1 MQKNIKKKIVDIP
14 IEKNLNVGDIV
25 YTKSCMC
32 SGNEGVKPELSSVVL
47 DVGLIKNVDPL
58 EIYARATK
66 YDAYNLGTPGL
77 YGCVECCNWY
87 NSGINVSLEEWK
99 KFLKMSELMISANEL
114 VLHIEEN
121 RENWRLLAAVF
132 CLSLF
137 VY

>member
-47 DVGLIKNVDPL
+47 YVGLIKNVDPL

-99 KFLKMSELMISANEL
+99 KISKDVGADDICER
-114 VLHIEEN
+114 IG
-121 RENWRLLAAVF
+121 LA
-132 CLSLF
+132 
-137 VY
+137 YRRK

>member
-58 EIYARATK
+58 DIYARATI
-66 YDAYNLGTPGL
+66 YDAYNLVPSL
-77 YGCVECCNWY
+77 YVRVYRRRRKVHCMYRSSLTIRE
-87 NSGINVSLEEWK
+87 GI
-99 KFLKMSELMISANEL
+99 SESA
-114 VLHIEEN
+114 
-121 RENWRLLAAVF
+121 
-132 CLSLF
+132 
-137 VY
+137 

>member
-1 MQKNIKKKIVDIP
+1 MQKNISTKDTDQDIP
-14 IEKNLNVGDIV
+14 IDGNLNVGDIV
-25 YTKSCMC
+25 YTK
-32 SGNEGVKPELSSVVL
+32 SSVVL

-99 KFLKMSELMISANEL
+99 KISKDVGADDICER
-114 VLHIEEN
+114 IG
-121 RENWRLLAAVF
+121 LA
-132 CLSLF
+132 
-137 VY
+137 YRRK